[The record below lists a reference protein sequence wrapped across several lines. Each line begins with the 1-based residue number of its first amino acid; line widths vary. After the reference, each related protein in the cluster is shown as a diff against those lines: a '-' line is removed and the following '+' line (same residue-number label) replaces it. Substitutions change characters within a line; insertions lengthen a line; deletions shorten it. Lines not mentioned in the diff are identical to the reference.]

1 MFHACR
7 LEARSK
13 APWIGFSNFNVQQLQ
28 RAQPIAPA
36 TSLQPWYSLV
46 QREIED
52 EILLLPDG
60 RNRAIVYSAMASG
73 LLTGAIPCERAAS
86 LPKDDRRRGHANFTE
101 PNVSQYGAGRAHEG
115 DSQPP
120 QALRRRSRNCL
131 DAAPS
136 RRDRRHRRC
145 PHYAPGSRSRAPS
158 RVAPQRD
165 RSLGRD
171 RGLTECGTP
180 GGRVGRVG

>member
-13 APWIGFSNFNVQQLQ
+13 APWIGVSNFNVQQLQ
-28 RAQPIAPA
+28 RAQPIASA
-36 TSLQPWYSLV
+36 TSLQPWYSLM

-52 EILLLPDG
+52 EILLLPEG
-60 RNRAIVYSAMASG
+60 RNWAIVYSPMASG
-73 LLTGAIPCERAAS
+73 LLTGAIPCEGAAIY
-86 LPKDDRRRGHANFTE
+86 PKMT
-101 PNVSQYGAGRAHEG
+101 GAGGMPTLRNQMSHNMVLVERMRAIANRHK
-115 DSQPP
+115 
-120 QALRRRSRNCL
+120 LRRRSRNCL

-145 PHYAPGSRSRAPS
+145 PQYAPGRRSRARS

-171 RGLTECGTP
+171 RGLTECGAT
-180 GGRVGRVG
+180 GGRVRRVG